1 MSDFKTRLAAEK
13 AELDER
19 LGKLVDFQQS
29 EAFQN
34 IDPLQMSLLNI
45 QAFAMT
51 TYSQCLT
58 ERIAWLDK
66 EAANA
71 VDKQEG

>member
-1 MSDFKTRLAAEK
+1 MSDLYLRLSAEK

-19 LGKLVDFQQS
+19 LGKLIDFQQS
-29 EAFQN
+29 EGFQK
-34 IDPLQMSLLNI
+34 IEPFQMTLLNI
-45 QAFAMT
+45 QAFAMS